1 MTTVLVVE
9 DNRDLAFGL
18 KTALQIEGYDVNVA
32 YDGRAV
38 PAEVTAPRFIDP
50 GERAQ

>member
-18 KTALQIEGYDVNVA
+18 QTALQIEGYDVNVA
-32 YDGRAV
+32 YDGRAGLGG
-38 PAEVTAPRFIDP
+38 ALGSAC
-50 GERAQ
+50 GCRA